1 MSSPGQLALPFDVAH
16 PAALTLSVIVPVA
29 NGGEKFRQCLQSLA
43 GAAVAE
49 IIVVANGD
57 TDGSGRI
64 AEEAGAR
71 VVRLPEACGPAK
83 ARNAGAQAAKG
94 DVLVFFDADVTILP
108 DTLAQITAAF
118 EPGVDA
124 VFGSYDDAPAEKNFL
139 SQYKNLFHHYVHQTG
154 REEASTFWGGCGAIR
169 RDVFLAVGGFDEK
182 YRQPSIEDI
191 ELGYR
196 LRRAGHVIRLRK
208 TLQVKHLKR
217 WTIRS
222 LVRADFWHR
231 AVPWTELMQRDRQM
245 LDDLNVTWSARVAVV
260 LAYLGLIELVFGL
273 WLLAL
278 ISLTAM
284 LALHAGLLRFF
295 VAKRGLGF
303 ALAVLPWLWFY
314 NLYSGLGFVVGMV
327 RHWTR

>member
-1 MSSPGQLALPFDVAH
+1 MKQLDLPLDR
-16 PAALTLSVIVPVA
+16 PALSVIIPVH
-29 NGGEKFRQCLQSLA
+29 NGGAKFRQCLASLTPA
-43 GAAVAE
+43 PLD

-57 TDGSGRI
+57 TDGS
-64 AEEAGAR
+64 AQVAGAFGAQ
-71 VVRLPEACGPAK
+71 VIRLPEACGPAQ

-94 DVLVFFDADVTILP
+94 EVLLFLDADVSVLP
-108 DTLAQITAAF
+108 DTLAQVTL
-118 EPGVDA
+118 EPGVAA
-124 VFGSYDDAPAEKNFL
+124 VFGSYDDAPAETNFL

-154 REEASTFWGGCGAIR
+154 RTEAATFWAGCGAIR

-196 LRRAGHVIRLRK
+196 LRRAGYAIRLRK

-217 WTIRS
+217 WTVRS
-222 LVRADFWHR
+222 LLHADFWCR

-245 LDDLNVTWSARVAVV
+245 LDDLNVTWAARVAVV
-260 LAYLGLIELVFGL
+260 LAYLGLLELFFA
-273 WLLAL
+273 WWLAL

-284 LALHAGLLRFF
+284 FALHAGLLRFF

-303 ALAVLPWLWFY
+303 AMATLPWLWFY
-314 NLYSGLGFVVGMV
+314 NLYSGLGFVVGLV